1 MKKITINVFVIMFML
16 GSFVGVAQTLNQ
28 NASWP
33 NAAWTITGTYNSD
46 PTAFEAD
53 PTVTSNFA
61 YDDDDAGNPSDD
73 DIAAESP
80 VIDLT
85 AAFTAGETWLTVSAD
100 YVYYYLA
107 DDELVF
113 QYWDA
118 DGATWVNWGTNFDAL
133 GTTTTITDDF
143 CSGTP
148 VTYTSDI
155 LNIAS
160 FTATQLSGF
169 RYRISYD
176 DNPNGTDWNYGFCF
190 QSPTI
195 TSATPPSCPDPLGL
209 TASATSTTDADISWT
224 AGGSETDWTYEYGVS
239 PYAQGGGGTSG
250 TVMTT
255 PSLTLMGLTPGETY
269 DIYVQSN
276 CGGGAGDSG
285 YVTVQWTQPNLGES
299 CISPISATVEA
310 DCSTATPFTID
321 FSTAPNIGG
330 TGSCDATGDNRGF
343 WYEFTTTASGGVTIS
358 NSGSNN
364 EYVILDSCGGTEIV
378 CAAMPASVDLVL
390 MPSTN
395 YRMAIWKDS
404 FQTLTT
410 DDFCIQEFTP
420 PAAPNCA
427 EAPISPANMAT
438 DVTGGTVNI
447 SWTAPSSGPAPT
459 DYEIFFGETS
469 GALTSLGLL
478 GSTDTNV
485 DITGVAFNT
494 TLYWSVVPYNGLTP
508 ATGPCS
514 EWSFSTGNPPPG
526 DDCSDPLVVGSLP
539 YNDSGDTASYNDIYD
554 GSPGATGC
562 GSTNNYLNGNDVV
575 YSYTATSD
583 GSINVLLSGVGTY
596 TGIFMYTDCADI
608 GTACAE
614 GGVNG
619 FAGGDIALDDVAVTN
634 GTTYYFVIST
644 WAAPQTTAYTI
655 DITENTCTNA
665 TVAYTVI
672 NDCDVSGGFN
682 LEVDITDMGSATDL
696 TVSDDQGSPTQPATG
711 VTTLTFGPY
720 VNGTDVIITVVD
732 DNDASCT
739 QSSSALT
746 QVACPPSND
755 NCDGAIALTPGGTFE
770 DNPLTGQT
778 NAGATGSGELPLPGC
793 ASYDPTDSTGNGGDV
808 WYAVTVPS
816 DGNLTIETNADPT
829 GNGGDSGMA
838 VYTGTCGSL
847 SLLECDDDDS
857 PDGNYSQ
864 VVIEPVD
871 GLADQ
876 TVYVRVWEYSG
887 DAIINFQVSAFSAT
901 LSSASF
907 EDEAAFTYY
916 PNPVKNTL
924 RLNAQNTIENVT
936 MYNMLGQEVLR
947 ATPNTVN
954 SELDMSSLQ
963 DGTYFVK
970 VTIANI
976 TKTVRVIK
984 Q

>member
-1 MKKITINVFVIMFML
+1 MKKITFNCFLIMFL
-16 GSFVGVAQTLNQ
+16 AGTFIGSAQTLNQ
-28 NASWP
+28 NAGWP
-33 NAAWTITGTYNSD
+33 NAAWTLGGTYGSSGLLED
-46 PTAFEAD
+46 PTIAS
-53 PTVTSNFA
+53 TNFSF
-61 YDDDDAGNPSDD
+61 DDDATGNGNEDN
-73 DIAAESP
+73 ITATSP

-85 AAFTAGETWLTVSAD
+85 AASGAGETWITVSTD
-100 YVYYYLA
+100 LVYRYLA
-107 DDELVF
+107 NDELKF

-118 DGATWVNWGTNFDAL
+118 DAMIWVDWGPAN
-133 GTTTTITDDF
+133 TTTTTGAPF
-143 CSGTP
+143 GGPYCGATFENW
-148 VTYTSDI
+148 TTDI

-176 DNPNGTDWNYGFCF
+176 DDPAGDDWNYGFCF

-195 TSATPPSCPDPLGL
+195 TSATPPSCPEP
-209 TASATSTTDADISWT
+209 ASLMATTTSTTDVDITWMV
-224 AGGSETDWTYEYGVS
+224 GGSESEWTYEYGVS

-285 YVTVQWTQPNLGES
+285 YITVQWTQPNLGES
-299 CISPISATVEA
+299 CTTPISATVEA

-427 EAPISPANMAT
+427 EAPISPVDMAT
-438 DVTGGTVNI
+438 DVAGGTVNL

-459 DYEIFFGETS
+459 DYEVFFGETS

-485 DITGVAFNT
+485 DVTGVGFNT
-494 TLYWSVVPYNGLTP
+494 TYYWSVLPYNGVAP
-508 ATGPCS
+508 AAGPCS

-526 DDCSDPLVVGSLP
+526 DDCTNPFIVGALP
-539 YNDSGDTASYNDIYD
+539 YSDTNDTANFSDVYD
-554 GSPGATGC
+554 GSPGASGC
-562 GSTNNYLNGNDVV
+562 GSTSGYLGGNDVV
-575 YSYTATSD
+575 YSYTAASD

-596 TGIFMYTDCADI
+596 TGIFMYTDCSDI
-608 GTACAE
+608 GTACAD

-619 FAGGDIALDDVAVTN
+619 FAGGDIALDDIAVTN

-644 WAAPQTTAYTI
+644 WPAPQTTAYTL

-665 TVAYTVI
+665 TVDYAVV

-682 LEVDITDMGSATDL
+682 IEVDITDMGSATDL
-696 TVSDDQGSPTQPATG
+696 TVSDDQGSPTQAATG

-720 VNGTDVIITVVD
+720 VNATDVVITVVD

-746 QVACPPSND
+746 QAACPPVNND
-755 NCDGAIALTPGGTFE
+755 CAGAIAVSDGSSVTGSTVAATNVEALTACNGGGGSAETGCAGGTGTMNFGAGIWYVITTSEGEVVTATTDNSPVPFDTEIQVFE
-770 DNPLTGQT
+770 GSCGALVCVGGDDDGGA
-778 NAGATGSGELPLPGC
+778 NAALSTFCWESSATGGGTVDYFIYVDGHS
-793 ASYDPTDSTGNGGDV
+793 TSTG
-808 WYAVTVPS
+808 
-816 DGNLTIETNADPT
+816 E
-829 GNGGDSGMA
+829 
-838 VYTGTCGSL
+838 
-847 SLLECDDDDS
+847 
-857 PDGNYSQ
+857 
-864 VVIEPVD
+864 
-871 GLADQ
+871 
-876 TVYVRVWEYSG
+876 
-887 DAIINFQVSAFSAT
+887 FQLDISVEQT
-901 LSSASF
+901 LSTASF

-924 RLNAQNTIENVT
+924 TLNAQNTIENVA

-947 ATPNTVN
+947 ATPNAVN
-954 SELDMSSLQ
+954 SELDMSNLQ
-963 DGTYFVK
+963 DGAYFVK
-970 VTIANI
+970 VTIADV
-976 TKTVRVIK
+976 TKTIKVIK